1 VDVVRADHAVADVW
15 SGLTTLDS
23 HRRENLRAWGHR
35 GSPGPLS
42 SLLAAPQAATVRVAS
57 AVIGDGRVRA
67 WSRFASTLPRR
78 VRLREVTLTG
88 IGTDWQRPQNGR
100 CEALVRSPQRPRT
113 KRT

>member
-1 VDVVRADHAVADVW
+1 MDVVRADHAVADVW

-57 AVIGDGRVRA
+57 AVIGDGRSA
-67 WSRFASTLPRR
+67 PGPASPRR
-78 VRLREVTLTG
+78 CRVAS
-88 IGTDWQRPQNGR
+88 D
-100 CEALVRSPQRPRT
+100 CER
-113 KRT
+113 